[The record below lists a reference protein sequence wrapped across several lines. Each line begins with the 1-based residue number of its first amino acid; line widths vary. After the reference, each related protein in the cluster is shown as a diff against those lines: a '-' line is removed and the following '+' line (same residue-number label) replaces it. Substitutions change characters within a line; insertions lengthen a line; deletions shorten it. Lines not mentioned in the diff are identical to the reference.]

1 MSKGK
6 KIAVV
11 SGAAAVAGAAVAA
24 GRHRAAA
31 AENEPPAFDVT
42 EIAPVAPRPKRDG
55 EAQGPSKADLYERAK
70 ELKIRGRTRM
80 TKAELARAI
89 AKRTGVPA

>member
-31 AENEPPAFDVT
+31 AANEPPAFDVT
-42 EIAPVAPRPKRDG
+42 EIAPIAHPAEADG
-55 EAQGPSKADLYERAK
+55 GAQGPSKADLYERVK
-70 ELKIRGRTRM
+70 ELRILGRSQM
-80 TKAELARAI
+80 TKEQLARAI
-89 AKRTGVPA
+89 TERTGVTA